1 MKTKANVNYAAFNIA
16 RAADGKN
23 PFSFRH
29 GLAELEPGAWATFK
43 QWDGLG
49 YRIEKGCKGA
59 PVFSKDAETGKVTC
73 YKVWSFSQVKRTQ
86 AARIS
91 AEQLAELIAVTAAAG
106 MTKQAQ
112 AARKYGELDAEQI
125 AEEYKSIY
133 AEYNAQE
140 PERKRARAEREA
152 QRIQEREQAQNAEL
166 EKLAADSNGF
176 LIVDEDAAA
185 GGIFEEV

>member
-1 MKTKANVNYAAFNIA
+1 MRTKAETIYSAFNIA

-23 PFSFRH
+23 AFTFRH
-29 GLAELEPGAWATFK
+29 GLADLEAGAWATFK
-43 QWDGLG
+43 QWSSLG
-49 YRIEKGCKGA
+49 YRIGKGCKGS

-73 YKVWSFSQVKRTQ
+73 YKVWHISQVKRTQ
-86 AARIS
+86 NARIS
-91 AEQLAELIAVTAAAG
+91 AEQLAELIAVTEAAG

-112 AARKYGELDAEQI
+112 AARKYGELDAERI
-125 AEEYKSIY
+125 AEEYRKIR
-133 AEYNAQE
+133 AEYDAQE

-152 QRIQEREQAQNAEL
+152 QRIQEREQAQNAEP

-176 LIVDEDAAA
+176 LIVDEDAAL

>member
-1 MKTKANVNYAAFNIA
+1 MRTRTDINYKAFNIA

-23 PFSFRH
+23 PFSFRY
-29 GLAELEPGAWATFK
+29 GLADLEVGAWATFK
-43 QWDGLG
+43 QWNALG
-49 YRIEKGCKGA
+49 YRIGKGCKGS

-73 YKVWSFSQVKRTQ
+73 YKVWNISQVKRTQ
-86 AARIS
+86 NARIS
-91 AEQLAELIAVTAAAG
+91 AEQLAELVAVTEAAG

-125 AEEYKSIY
+125 AEEYKSIC
-133 AEYNAQE
+133 AEYDAQE

-152 QRIQEREQAQNAEL
+152 QRIQARELEQNAEP

-185 GGIFEEV
+185 GGIFEEA